1 MRQATIITLL
11 VAAMMSVALFF
22 LKYEV
27 IDLETELNLLNRA
40 IVSDREMIHV
50 LEAEW
55 SHLNDTARLKD
66 LAERHLKL
74 RPTQPDQLR
83 TAEQPLAPKEFDAPR
98 QQITPAAEIVQ
109 PASATK
115 WAP

>member
-27 IDLETELNLLNRA
+27 NGLESELNELNRG
-40 IVSDREMIHV
+40 IVSDRESIHV

-55 SHLNDTARLKD
+55 SHLNDIQRLKA
-66 LAERHLKL
+66 LAERHLN
-74 RPTQPDQLR
+74 
-83 TAEQPLAPKEFDAPR
+83 LAPTD
-98 QQITPAAEIVQ
+98 PAQMRSVGEPIARRTGKLAR
-109 PASATK
+109 PASAK
-115 WAP
+115 GRSR